1 MPQIEGIIWTPDA
14 REAWLALTT
23 DYGLADQLA
32 GLGVVPCRDRS
43 LEQRPALEIIP
54 APSPPP
60 PDSWVVPPSPPVLP
74 YDIAVTSTFL
84 ASPGIF
90 FIGCMFCCSIMYKSE
105 RGRMSPRWPG
115 YHEMAVNRADYQEK
129 YGSFDKQPMGIVRQ
143 DVYAPATD
151 HVTNPVTWSAQPR
164 SASSS
169 NVRGKAIVSDSRA
182 GPSSAPSGSK
192 QQFSLRF

>member
-1 MPQIEGIIWTPDA
+1 MPQIEGIIWTPAA

-84 ASPGIF
+84 ASTGIF
-90 FIGCMFCCSIMYKSE
+90 LIGCMFCCSIMYKSE
-105 RGRMSPRWPG
+105 RGRLSPRWPG
-115 YHEMAVNRADYQEK
+115 YHEMAVNRADYQDK
-129 YGSFDKQPMGIVRQ
+129 YGSFDGQAMGVVRQ
-143 DVYAPATD
+143 DVFAPANNHFTSK
-151 HVTNPVTWSAQPR
+151 VTSGAQPR
-164 SASSS
+164 SASVS
-169 NVRGKAIVSDSRA
+169 NVRAKTSASDARA
-182 GPSSAPSGSK
+182 GPSSSAPRGPN
-192 QQFSLRF
+192 QFSLRF